1 MKINFTLSE
10 RAVTTI
16 RNMMEYIRTKHDR
29 EPLPSINMRDV
40 PGTDT
45 TQCCVEF
52 QYKDQGKGKDKGKE
66 SSGPC
71 TVNIQG
77 LPVVIDESDAEE
89 LSGMEIDYEDG
100 KFTVKERE

>member
-1 MKINFTLSE
+1 MEINFTLTE

-16 RNMMEYIRTKHDR
+16 RNMMDYIRTKHDR

-52 QYKDQGKGKDKGKE
+52 QYKSKDKDKGTAD
-66 SSGPC
+66 PC
-71 TVNIQG
+71 TVDIQG
-77 LPVVIDESDAEE
+77 LPVVIDESDAED

-100 KFTVKERE
+100 QFRVKERE